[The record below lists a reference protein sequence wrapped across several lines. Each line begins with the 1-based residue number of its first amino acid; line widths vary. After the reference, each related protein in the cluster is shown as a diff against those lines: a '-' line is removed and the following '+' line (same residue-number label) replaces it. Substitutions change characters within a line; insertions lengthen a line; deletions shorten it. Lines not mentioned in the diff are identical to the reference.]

1 LLTLITIHKDTD
13 TNEIMVDAA
22 STRLHQRNGKT
33 ERDSVI
39 PKATNPVE
47 EELKKNEEN
56 TEFPG
61 LIEIKKSLPSEYFES
76 SLAMSMYYV
85 VRAFALT
92 GLFMTTLYYTREYL
106 KLHQAYLGNHYYF
119 FDTAACATYIFLQG
133 VVFWGY
139 FTIGH
144 DCGHSSFSRYPLVNF
159 VMGSIIHSLILTP
172 FESWRITHRTHHKN
186 TGHMDN
192 DEIFFPQRE
201 SFAEAYTRYSV
212 FLLPFAWMIY
222 LLQGVYPR
230 NVSHFN
236 PFDEHFVSKKR
247 SGAVALSLAFY
258 VATVFMYYRLVMHFG
273 LATMFLYLFAPLLVF
288 ASFLVI
294 VTFLHHNDEATPWY
308 GDEKW
313 SYVKGN
319 LSSVDR
325 SYGWLINNLSH
336 NIGTHQIH
344 HLFPIIP
351 HYKLVDATKAFNK
364 QYPEL
369 ARKSDKS
376 IVPAFFETVLLYSKY
391 GWVQENVQLF
401 SLGMQKVAQTK
412 EH

>member
-1 LLTLITIHKDTD
+1 
-13 TNEIMVDAA
+13 MVDAA
-22 STRLHQRNGKT
+22 TAKAYQRKPMDGVTKDANAVAEKLRRT
-33 ERDSVI
+33 
-39 PKATNPVE
+39 E
-47 EELKKNEEN
+47 EE

-61 LIEIKKSLPSEYFES
+61 LIDIKKSLPAEYFES

-85 VRAFALT
+85 VRAFVIT
-92 GLFMTTLYYTREYL
+92 MVFMTTLYHTREYL
-106 KLHQAYLGNHYYF
+106 KVHQTYLGNHYFF
-119 FDTAACATYIFLQG
+119 FDTLACATYLFLQG
-133 VVFWGY
+133 VVFWGF

-144 DCGHSSFSRYPLVNF
+144 DCGHSSFSRYPIVNF
-159 VMGSIIHSLILTP
+159 VMGNIMHSLILTP

-201 SFAEAYTRYSV
+201 KISAAYTRYSI
-212 FLLPFAWMIY
+212 FLLPFAWTIY
-222 LLQGVYPR
+222 LIQGVYPR
-230 NVSHFN
+230 NVHHFN
-236 PFDEHFVSKKR
+236 PFDEHFASKKR
-247 SGAVALSLAFY
+247 SGAVALSLGFY
-258 VATVFMYYRLVMHFG
+258 VAVVVMYYKLTMILGLPTMLLYVFG
-273 LATMFLYLFAPLLVF
+273 PIMVF
-288 ASFLVI
+288 ASFLVV

-369 ARKSDKS
+369 ARKSDKP
-376 IVPAFFETVLLYSKY
+376 IIPAFIETVMLFGKY
-391 GWVQENVQLF
+391 GWVEENVQLF
-401 SLGMQKVAQTK
+401 SLGMQKAAQTK
-412 EH
+412 QH